1 MQGIT
6 WRLGFG
12 IDDPTQPEGE
22 PVILLS
28 DIPKRRVTN
37 GHHTEWQDHPAD
49 LNLPLTADM

>member
-37 GHHTEWQDHPAD
+37 GRHTEWQDHPAD